1 MMNADIPSI
10 TDRTN
15 SDADDFMT
23 EDKKRLSAQQNPV
36 VFSVQGILD
45 TLAGLRIRFEAG
57 ETLSQS
63 QVREIL
69 KEKLDEME
77 NMLVRFPQLHSRKQT
92 IKYVIVAL
100 VDEVMIFS
108 NWPYAK
114 NWQQN
119 PLELEVFGRSIA
131 GENFFSLL
139 ENEGYKD
146 PELAELFFICL
157 CFGFNRNDRQ
167 YRDYKQ
173 RLYALI
179 PQRMPEDER
188 RLSPGAED
196 TIGGRENTLPPLIG
210 HTALI
215 IAIFVSTLCYWIAS
229 QWLWHDAA
237 DYFHYVS
244 NL

>member
-1 MMNADIPSI
+1 M
-10 TDRTN
+10 N
-15 SDADDFMT
+15 SDCISSAGHTDNDADFFT
-23 EDKKRLSAQQNPV
+23 NEDKKRLTGNRNPAI
-36 VFSVQGILD
+36 FSVQAVLD

-57 ETLSQS
+57 ETLSQL
-63 QVREIL
+63 QVRDIL
-69 KEKLDEME
+69 KEKLKEME
-77 NMLVRFPQLHSRKQT
+77 NTLNKFPALHSRQQT

-100 VDEVMIFS
+100 IDEVMIFS
-108 NWPYAK
+108 KWPYAK
-114 NWQQN
+114 HWQQN

-139 ENEGYKD
+139 ENEGLRD
-146 PELAELFFICL
+146 PELAELFFVCL
-157 CFGFNRNDRQ
+157 CFGFNRNEHQ
-167 YRDYKQ
+167 YRDCKQ

-179 PQRMPEDER
+179 PRRIPEDER

-196 TIGGRENTLPPLIG
+196 TVRGRQNTLPPMIG
-210 HTALI
+210 YTALI
-215 IAIFVSTLCYWIAS
+215 IAIVVSTICYWVAS